1 MANFFSS
8 STVNAGSHINTAQRG
23 AVDDT
28 DLLNDAA
35 HSGSIMDGSCEGGG
49 AGGVDTLAFELKR
62 DGAMRERER
71 REGKGREGKRR
82 EEKRREEKRREG
94 RRGTCVCCCVAWC
107 CCVVLRRRRREKRGE
122 GR

>member
-62 DGAMRERER
+62 DGAMRER
-71 REGKGREGKRR
+71 R

-94 RRGTCVCCCVAWC
+94 KRRGRETGHVCV
-107 CCVVLRRRRREKRGE
+107 VVLRGVVV
-122 GR
+122 

>member
-23 AVDDT
+23 AVDDN

-35 HSGSIMDGSCEGGG
+35 HSGSIMDGSCHEGGG

-71 REGKGREGKRR
+71 EER
-82 EEKRREEKRREG
+82 EKRREEKRREG
-94 RRGTCVCCCVAWC
+94 RRA
-107 CCVVLRRRRREKRGE
+107 L
-122 GR
+122 